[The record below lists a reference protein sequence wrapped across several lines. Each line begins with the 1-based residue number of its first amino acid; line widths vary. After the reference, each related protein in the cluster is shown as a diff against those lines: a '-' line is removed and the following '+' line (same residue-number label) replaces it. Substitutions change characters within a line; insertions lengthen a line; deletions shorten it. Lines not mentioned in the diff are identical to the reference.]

1 MAGRK
6 RRPGLLDEWRSHL
19 AGRPGH
25 KLTNWEKTRD
35 AAGFILSAL
44 KMRLRDL
51 ADLAWVPADR
61 VLSSRTLSNLVV
73 LVPTVAE
80 AATILI
86 HAGAMGIMESME
98 DLAATIGM
106 MYGLIR
112 LGRWWRD
119 VKPPDPKPYRE
130 D

>member
-1 MAGRK
+1 
-6 RRPGLLDEWRSHL
+6 
-19 AGRPGH
+19 
-25 KLTNWEKTRD
+25 
-35 AAGFILSAL
+35 
-44 KMRLRDL
+44 
-51 ADLAWVPADR
+51 
-61 VLSSRTLSNLVV
+61 
-73 LVPTVAE
+73 
-80 AATILI
+80 
-86 HAGAMGIMESME
+86 MGIMESME